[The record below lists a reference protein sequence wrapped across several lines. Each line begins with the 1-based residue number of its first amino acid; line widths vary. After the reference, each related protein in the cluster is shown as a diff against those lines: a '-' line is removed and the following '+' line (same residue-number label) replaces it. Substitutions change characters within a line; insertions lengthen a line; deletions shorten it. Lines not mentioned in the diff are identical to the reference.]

1 MSIRFSVIVP
11 IGPERSAPVLTSLAR
26 LDFPTDAYEV
36 VVERGPSPSRN
47 RNRAIARA
55 SGSVMAFVDDDCV
68 VDPEWLAR
76 AAQFLDAHPEYDVV
90 GGPQLTPPSDGV
102 LARAAGRV
110 LASRFGAWRMSR
122 RFRKGRLDLQA
133 TETVLSSANL
143 FVRREVFARCGPFDP
158 RLWPNEETELL
169 HRIAMTGSRIAYD
182 PRLIVLHHRRTS
194 LRALGRQCFRYGAG
208 RARQTRL
215 TGVRPGAGV
224 VIPLLFL
231 LYLGLLPAL
240 MTLQPIAA
248 MPLAVYAGLVGTWS
262 IATVFRARDPALLG
276 ALPPAVLTVHVAYP
290 TGFLVESLRLWLGGE
305 LGEIGARDQRPRRR
319 SVRHS
324 CVASKPA
331 ASGAGR
337 ATRGFARIR

>member
-11 IGPERSAPVLTSLAR
+11 IGPERSAPVLTSLAK

-68 VDPEWLAR
+68 VEPEWLGR
-76 AAQFLDAHPEYDVV
+76 ATAFLDAHPEYDVV

-143 FVRREVFARCGPFDP
+143 FVRRDVFARCGLFDP

-182 PRLIVLHHRRTS
+182 PRLVVLHHRRTS

-305 LGEIGARDQRPRRR
+305 IDEIGATRLARGPARRGHE
-319 SVRHS
+319 V
-324 CVASKPA
+324 
-331 ASGAGR
+331 GQ
-337 ATRGFARIR
+337 